1 MFDARIREAFPN
13 GMQKWDMVYNKNGK
27 GYIVKGTGVADLGSL
42 SWNDDTFNGVP
53 TFTTKDVTN
62 GVMRSVY
69 GSLGDSIIAL
79 YSEMIEFGHLATS
92 DNKVFVFNSSA
103 HAPNT
108 LAVRD
113 TAYTNASE
121 FKSAMNGVMLY
132 YQLAEPTIIE
142 YDEPFNFSYRIA
154 DFGTEEIIS
163 NTLSAPL
170 RTKIEYGFNAY
181 DTIITNKLSIR
192 ELLTK
197 TNYAIKNLS
206 IGNDVQNKIN
216 IFQDGESNELFIQTL
231 EGVVISTRDSTT
243 TISDT
248 GIVTNGSVS
257 ATNGFFQTSDA
268 NLKNFSDPISV
279 DLEKLSTLK
288 KHYFTWKNGGD
299 QQIGVCAQEIQELYP
314 EIVNQANDGTLSVC
328 GKRETAEGESAGHF
342 PQSAG
347 SVHFQTICYGFRCR
361 RYAGHLCLHG
371 ADRFGTISELLL
383 YYHGAQNDAGRA
395 AQRLH
400 GRSGQQ
406 AGHGEQRS
414 KLPGSGKDQSSF
426 PLGARCEQFHAAVSV
441 SAVYSCL
448 DGQRK
453 YACHR
458 AGILFCRLLLLHG
471 RQ

>member
-1 MFDARIREAFPN
+1 MFDERIREAFPN
-13 GMQKWDMVYNKNGK
+13 GMQKWDVVYNKNGK
-27 GYIVKGTGVADLGSL
+27 GYIVKGTGMADLGSL
-42 SWNDDTFNGVP
+42 SWIDDTFNGVP

-79 YSEMIEFGHLATS
+79 YSEMIEFEHLATS

-103 HAPNT
+103 HASNT

-121 FKSAMNGVMLY
+121 FKSAMNGVMFY

-154 DFGTEEIIS
+154 DFGTEEIIAS
-163 NTLSAPL
+163 QGSASL
-170 RTKIEYGFNAY
+170 RAKIEYGFNAY

-197 TNYAIKNLS
+197 TNYTIKNLS
-206 IGNDVQNKIN
+206 IGNEGQNKIN
-216 IFQDGESNELFIQTL
+216 IFQDEESNELFIQTL
-231 EGVVISTRDSTT
+231 EGVVISSKDSTT
-243 TISDT
+243 TISD

-268 NLKNFSDPISV
+268 NLKNFSDPIPV

-314 EIVNQANDGTLSVC
+314 EIVNQSNDGTLSVDYT
-328 GKRETAEGESAGHF
+328 KLSVIALKAIDVLNDKNKEIES
-342 PQSAG
+342 
-347 SVHFQTICYGFRCR
+347 R
-361 RYAGHLCLHG
+361 LEKL
-371 ADRFGTISELLL
+371 EKLL
-383 YYHGAQNDAGRA
+383 NN
-395 AQRLH
+395 
-400 GRSGQQ
+400 
-406 AGHGEQRS
+406 E
-414 KLPGSGKDQSSF
+414 
-426 PLGARCEQFHAAVSV
+426 
-441 SAVYSCL
+441 
-448 DGQRK
+448 
-453 YACHR
+453 
-458 AGILFCRLLLLHG
+458 
-471 RQ
+471 